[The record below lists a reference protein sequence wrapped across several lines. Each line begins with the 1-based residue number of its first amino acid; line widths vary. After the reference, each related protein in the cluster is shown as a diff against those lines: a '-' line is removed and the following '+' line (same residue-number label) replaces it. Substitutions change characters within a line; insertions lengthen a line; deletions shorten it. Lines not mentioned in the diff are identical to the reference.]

1 MKKLVAILII
11 IGVLL
16 QSLSTVVIV
25 AQYMANKDYIAK
37 NLCENR
43 DKPQMHCDGKCCLKK
58 KLAKEAKQ
66 NAPTP
71 RNQKNQQVVTLFF
84 SENKLNFKPNA
95 IFATAKTYFSYNE
108 LATAYFHHS
117 VFHPPTV

>member
-1 MKKLVAILII
+1 MVI

-25 AQYMANKDYIAK
+25 AQYMANRDYIAK

-43 DKPQMHCDGKCCLKK
+43 DKPQMHCGGKCCLKK

-66 NAPTP
+66 NSPTP

-84 SENKLNFKPNA
+84 SDYKLNLQSHSFSTVAEK
-95 IFATAKTYFSYNE
+95 YFSYNE
-108 LATAYFHHS
+108 LGTANFHHS

>member
-16 QSLSTVVIV
+16 QSLSTVVIL

-71 RNQKNQQVVTLFF
+71 RNQKNQQIVTLFF
-84 SENKLNFKPNA
+84 SENKLNFQLHSF
-95 IFATAKTYFSYNE
+95 FAAAKTYFSYNE
-108 LATAYFHHS
+108 LATANFHHS